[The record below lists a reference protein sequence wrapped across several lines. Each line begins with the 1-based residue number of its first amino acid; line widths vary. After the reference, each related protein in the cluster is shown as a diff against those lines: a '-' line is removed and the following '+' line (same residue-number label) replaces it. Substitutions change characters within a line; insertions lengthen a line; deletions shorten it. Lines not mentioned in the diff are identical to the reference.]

1 MKLVIILLFT
11 LLNMLTLQ
19 TYGELQET
27 YSETEIWNKVISIT
41 KEKRLGGTFERINNM
56 KVSV

>member
-27 YSETEIWNKVISIT
+27 YSETEISNKVISIT
-41 KEKRLGGTFERINNM
+41 KEKRLRGAFERINNM